1 MVGFLWKGEREMKRQ
16 DKLSVLLM
24 FGILCLVLV
33 NAGAIYHMWLN
44 GEGKLAEMKGE
55 DPEKRSELIFHDDTS
70 ITNHGSRKLWLRVR
84 IIYKDPSDEKQCR
97 VDSRAIKDGI
107 WVEENGWYY
116 YRAPVKSKENT
127 RPLIDRLVCGDTDLM
142 NQGVRNFRLQA
153 EAVDE
158 MWLSQTP
165 CSGQEAFQLFN
176 DLDQKGTN
184 LTL

>member
-1 MVGFLWKGEREMKRQ
+1 MKRQ

-24 FGILCLVLV
+24 LGILCLVLV

-44 GEGKLAEMKGE
+44 GEDRLAEMKGE
-55 DPEKRSELIFHDDTS
+55 DPEMRSELIFHDDTS

-142 NQGVRNFRLQA
+142 NQGVRSFRLQA
-153 EAVDE
+153 EDVDE

-176 DLDQKGTN
+176 DLDQEGAN

>member
-24 FGILCLVLV
+24 LGILCLVLV

-44 GEGKLAEMKGE
+44 GEDRLAEMKGE
-55 DPEKRSELIFHDDTS
+55 APEMRSELIFHDDTS

-97 VDSRAIKDGI
+97 VDSRAIKDGS

-142 NQGVRNFRLQA
+142 NQGVRSFRLQA

-176 DLDQKGTN
+176 DLDQEGAN

>member
-1 MVGFLWKGEREMKRQ
+1 MAQE
-16 DKLSVLLM
+16 S
-24 FGILCLVLV
+24 FGC
-33 NAGAIYHMWLN
+33 
-44 GEGKLAEMKGE
+44 E
-55 DPEKRSELIFHDDTS
+55 F
-70 ITNHGSRKLWLRVR
+70 R

-142 NQGVRNFRLQA
+142 NQGVRSFRLQA

-176 DLDQKGTN
+176 DLDQEGAN